1 MKNTLTVSFI
11 VREDLPSERSNEYR
25 DLIIR
30 GIESLK
36 CDLDTTLDDHDMIDR
51 LLNDHNEGHILV
63 ALEQRRA
70 INREIRKATDTD
82 EPDSTLIKKLED
94 VVDSLSKVIG
104 D

>member
-11 VREDLPSERSNEYR
+11 VREDLPFERSNAYR

-36 CDLDTTLDDHDMIDR
+36 CELNTTLDDHEMIDR
-51 LLNDHNEGHILV
+51 LLNDHNEGHVLV
-63 ALEQRRA
+63 AVEQRRA
-70 INREIRKATDTD
+70 INQEIRKATEAEEQDH
-82 EPDSTLIKKLED
+82 TLIKQLEN